1 MKSIEVQAGLLQ
13 KTLANKVNS
22 RNSRHSEKTENQ
34 AFSVDFRLIQNL
46 LMLIIFMM
54 SGWVPRPTVTTAV
67 YTAKFIS
74 IAVGIEIPTYY
85 SLLTTHLLDKLS
97 VLATSISSSF
107 VIDGFFNLTFKT
119 SSKIS

>member
-1 MKSIEVQAGLLQ
+1 MKSIEVQAELLQ
-13 KTLANKVNS
+13 KILANKVNS
-22 RNSRHSEKTENQ
+22 RNSRHSEKTENL
-34 AFSVDFRLIQNL
+34 ASSVDFRLIQNL

-74 IAVGIEIPTYY
+74 IAIGIEIPTYY
-85 SLLTTHLLDKLS
+85 SLLTTHLRYKLS

>member
-1 MKSIEVQAGLLQ
+1 MKSTEVQAELLQ

-22 RNSRHSEKTENQ
+22 NNSRHSEKTENQ
-34 AFSVDFRLIQNL
+34 ASSVDFRLIQNL

-85 SLLTTHLLDKLS
+85 SLLTTHLRYKLS

-107 VIDGFFNLTFKT
+107 AIDGFFNLTFKT

>member
-13 KTLANKVNS
+13 KTLAKKVNS
-22 RNSRHSEKTENQ
+22 NNSRHSEKTENQ
-34 AFSVDFRLIQNL
+34 ASSVDFRLIQNL

-85 SLLTTHLLDKLS
+85 SLLTTHLRYKLS

-107 VIDGFFNLTFKT
+107 AIDGFFNLTFKT

>member
-13 KTLANKVNS
+13 KTLAKKVN
-22 RNSRHSEKTENQ
+22 RNNSRHSEKTENL
-34 AFSVDFRLIQNL
+34 ASSVDFRLIQNL
-46 LMLIIFMM
+46 SMLIKFMM

-85 SLLTTHLLDKLS
+85 SLLTTHLRYKLS